1 VNEEI
6 NDHELAYRK
15 AEEAGMNWIVVVV
28 VM

>member
-15 AEEAGMNWIVVVV
+15 AEEAGMNWIVVV
-28 VM
+28 M

>member
-15 AEEAGMNWIVVVV
+15 AEEAGMNWIV
-28 VM
+28 